1 MGNIETKNGIPLYE
15 QVYSALCRDID
26 LGIYK
31 SGEQIPAEGYLC
43 EKFHVSRVTVRKA
56 LQKMVDKKIL
66 VKRHGI
72 GTFVSSPFVESTLA
86 QNSFTRSCEQ
96 MNAVPSTKVISVEQ
110 EKAACWLAEQLG
122 VKENAKVI
130 CVKRVRMAN
139 EIPVIFEKDY
149 FSEEHEYIL
158 NVDMENV
165 PVRESIVKNT
175 GYEVQRYQDT
185 FDVHFADKEEGEWLL
200 CPAHT
205 ALLGVSQFV
214 YGENDKVLYYNEQ
227 YIRSDIY
234 KYVTGR

>member
-86 QNSFTRSCEQ
+86 QSNFCRTGKGSMLACR
-96 MNAVPSTKVISVEQ
+96 
-110 EKAACWLAEQLG
+110 AAWSEGKCKGYLC
-122 VKENAKVI
+122 KTSEN
-130 CVKRVRMAN
+130 
-139 EIPVIFEKDY
+139 
-149 FSEEHEYIL
+149 
-158 NVDMENV
+158 
-165 PVRESIVKNT
+165 
-175 GYEVQRYQDT
+175 G
-185 FDVHFADKEEGEWLL
+185 
-200 CPAHT
+200 
-205 ALLGVSQFV
+205 
-214 YGENDKVLYYNEQ
+214 
-227 YIRSDIY
+227 
-234 KYVTGR
+234 